1 MTITDA
7 RIGFLQSKE
16 VKETIEEVK
25 SFLSGNAAEKNDRE
39 VIERCAN
46 KIVVNA
52 FLYLR
57 RKQKPKKGI
66 EQARELSKIL
76 SDFLDSDEQPEGWEN
91 WESMILSIMTYLPE
105 PEKPR
110 GRSNLGTERFHDD
123 LVATMIKVL
132 GKVPTQTQMGSL
144 LQMLFGPKCTANT
157 SRAVARANKNSAA

>member
-1 MTITDA
+1 MTITEA

-91 WESMILSIMTYLPE
+91 WQSMILSIMTYLPE
-105 PEKPR
+105 PEKPKR
-110 GRSNLGTERFHDD
+110 GRNHLGTEKFQDD
-123 LVATMIKVL
+123 LIANMIKVL
-132 GKVPTQTQMGSL
+132 GRVPTKTQTNSL
-144 LQMLFGPKCTANT
+144 LQILFGPQYTANT
-157 SRAVARANKNSAA
+157 SRAVARANKNSV